1 MITIEHNH
9 NLISVGV
16 FGEFTLSDY
25 KEFEELVNYK
35 IKFEGPVN
43 LLFDFREMMGFTL
56 DVAWEEI
63 KFSRQHAHDFGRV
76 AVLTEDQWLTWS
88 AWLAQLFVD
97 AEVLVFDDE
106 AAAKAWLD
114 EEAASEES
122 AQ

>member
-35 IKFEGPVN
+35 VKFEGPVN

-106 AAAKAWLD
+106 ASARAWLE